1 MTELLIS
8 VILLAAGG
16 DACSVISLAG
26 EAGLTTT
33 ALRDG
38 LAAEVAAGK
47 PRLLLIDMTALTF
60 IDSAAIQMIIAAYQ
74 VFRHDGGTLALI
86 HPASAAART
95 LELTGVSRLISIYD
109 NLDEAITAV
118 G

>member
-1 MTELLIS
+1 MLGHQPGRRGRPDHHGT
-8 VILLAAGG
+8 AG
-16 DACSVISLAG
+16 
-26 EAGLTTT
+26 
-33 ALRDG
+33 G

-60 IDSAAIQMIIAAYQ
+60 IDSAAIQMIIAACQ

-86 HPASAAART
+86 HPTSAAART